1 MERKDNRKFYAQV
14 PSMHS
19 STNPS
24 KILKIKKTFPK
35 LQVKKIENIQKIING
50 KGKPKLRINMMT
62 KG

>member
-35 LQVKKIENIQKIING
+35 LQVK
-50 KGKPKLRINMMT
+50 R
-62 KG
+62 